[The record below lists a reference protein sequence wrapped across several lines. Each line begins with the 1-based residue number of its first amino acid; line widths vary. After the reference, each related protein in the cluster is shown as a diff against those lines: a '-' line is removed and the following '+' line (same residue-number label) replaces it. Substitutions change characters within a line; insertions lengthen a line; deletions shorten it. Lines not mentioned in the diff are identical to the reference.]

1 MIDRMVLETT
11 PVRHPLLE
19 ALAISLACVPLFFLG
34 MGDSLNW
41 GDDNSQ
47 YIHQA
52 RNIVEGAPQSQTGYL
67 YNMAFADMG
76 PQAYPIGFPLLLAPV
91 YYFFGNNIHSF
102 FVVESLFLF
111 LLCFAVFA
119 YYRHFFPLVLS
130 IIATLVIG
138 FNPYALQLK
147 HDVIA
152 DIPFAFFLMACV
164 TLFLTKGISRYVD
177 CILLGALAG
186 FLICIKPTG
195 AAFFFALFCSLI
207 EDLVA
212 GVKYKKMS
220 TSLPAILGRY
230 SALVLVSFA
239 LLYLLSKVIFHIPSE
254 NSYWD
259 QLSGIRPS
267 TIHNNLNYYFVL
279 VRDMFPFSRSVYFLN
294 IFTTSTAFTCMVLG
308 FMRCMTI
315 KRGFIDYLVIGF
327 MGMLIFWPS
336 QQGIRFVLPVMPFLV
351 RYMIIGLGMLRID
364 NARTR
369 NMIAVAFGLLVLV
382 QYLPPIA
389 KMAAR
394 STVVIEGPQEKESVE
409 AFTFIKSNTPENAV
423 IVFRKPRALALYTG
437 RTCWANEQ
445 TEDYNFLENR
455 FNSIKARYIL
465 VNSSVSDETIKGY
478 IAARKDKV
486 RPVWENTK
494 FRFFERTGF
503 ERSR

>member
-1 MIDRMVLETT
+1 MVLEAT
-11 PVRHPLLE
+11 PVRRPLFE
-19 ALAISLACVPLFFLG
+19 ALAISLVCVPLFFLG
-34 MGDSLNW
+34 MGESHDW

-67 YNMAFADMG
+67 YNKAFADMG
-76 PQAYPIGFPLLLAPV
+76 PQAYPIGFPLLLTPV
-91 YYFFGNNIHSF
+91 YYFFGNNIRSF

-195 AAFFFALFCSLI
+195 AAFFFALFCMFV
-207 EDLVA
+207 EELVA
-212 GVKYKKMS
+212 AFKQKKLS
-220 TSLPAILGRY
+220 RSLPAILGRY

-239 LLYLLSKVIFHIPSE
+239 LWYLLSKVIFHIPSE

-259 QLSGIRPS
+259 QLSGIGLA
-267 TIHNNLNYYFVL
+267 TIHDNVNYYFVL

-294 IFTTSTAFTCMVLG
+294 IFTTSTAFTCMFLG
-308 FMRCMTI
+308 FMRCMTN

-351 RYMIIGLGMLRID
+351 RYMIIGLEMLRID

-369 NMIAVAFGLLVLV
+369 NMLAVAFGLLVLV

-394 STVVIEGPQEKESVE
+394 STTVVEGPQEKESTE
-409 AFTFIKSNTPENAV
+409 AFSFIKNNTPENAV

-445 TEDYNFLENR
+445 TEDYNLLESR
-455 FNSIKARYIL
+455 FNSVGARYIL
-465 VNSSVSDETIKGY
+465 VNSSVSDETIKDY

-486 RPVWENTK
+486 RLMWENPK
-494 FRFFERTGF
+494 FSLFERPR
-503 ERSR
+503 EARN